1 MAKYN
6 KSKLYFYK
14 LPDSFFERDE
24 IEWFKTQDNGHKKII
39 VYLELIFRTINKNGI
54 LGRMIGD
61 NILPYSIS
69 DLARLVNEDEELVE
83 EALNDFIDIGFII
96 KREDG
101 TYFIEDA
108 LDLTNQSV
116 SARKKELQRRDKSC
130 PPDIEKEKEE
140 DKELDNRDN
149 ILEST
154 SRQRQ
159 LEVDLDSEESELY
172 CAFLEYCERKFL
184 RKLSIS
190 EQEDLKEI
198 VEIYDQ
204 KEIKL
209 AIDQAVYNNKLFLAY
224 AIGILQNRNEWG
236 TEEYEYV

>member
-24 IEWFKTQDNGHKKII
+24 IEWFKTQDNGHKKIV

-54 LGRMIGD
+54 LGRIIGD
-61 NILPYSIS
+61 NLFTYSIS
-69 DLARLVNEDEELVE
+69 DLARLVYEDEELVE
-83 EALNDFIDIGFII
+83 EELIDFIDIGFII

-130 PPDIEKEKEE
+130 PPEKEKEE
-140 DKELDNRDN
+140 EKELDNRDN

-172 CAFLEYCERKFL
+172 CAFLDYCEKKFL

-190 EQEDLKEI
+190 EQSDLKEI

-236 TEEYEYV
+236 IEEYDYV

>member
-24 IEWFKTQDNGHKKII
+24 IEWFKTQDNGHKKIV

-130 PPDIEKEKEE
+130 PPDKEKEE
-140 DKELDNRDN
+140 EKELDNRDN
-149 ILEST
+149 ILESI

-172 CAFLEYCERKFL
+172 CAFLDYCEKKFL

-190 EQEDLKEI
+190 EQSDLKEI

-236 TEEYEYV
+236 IEEYDYV

>member
-116 SARKKELQRRDKSC
+116 SARKKELQRRENSC
-130 PPDIEKEKEE
+130 PPDIDKEKEE
-140 DKELDNRDN
+140 EKELDNRDN
-149 ILEST
+149 ILDTT

-172 CAFLEYCERKFL
+172 CAFLEYCEKKF
-184 RKLSIS
+184 
-190 EQEDLKEI
+190 
-198 VEIYDQ
+198 
-204 KEIKL
+204 
-209 AIDQAVYNNKLFLAY
+209 
-224 AIGILQNRNEWG
+224 
-236 TEEYEYV
+236 